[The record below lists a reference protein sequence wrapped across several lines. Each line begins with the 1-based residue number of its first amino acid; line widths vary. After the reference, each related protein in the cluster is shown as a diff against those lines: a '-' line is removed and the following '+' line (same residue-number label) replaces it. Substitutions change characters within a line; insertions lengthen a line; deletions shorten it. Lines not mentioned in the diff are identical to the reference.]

1 MRRAIEELVLTKLA
15 TENFRNL
22 ETGPVEFA
30 PYLNLISGEN
40 GQGKTSLV
48 EAIYLLCTTRSFR
61 TEKLGEVIRTGQS
74 GLRLKGQF
82 VKGGVPSLQEAQI
95 SARGRS
101 FRKDGKA
108 ISNRI
113 AYAREKPV
121 VAFHPG
127 DLSLSSG
134 SSSLRRRLL
143 DRSLVYLDPAGAEA
157 RLRYQEALKSR
168 QELLAR
174 GARDAELSVYEQIAA
189 REGALLTRA
198 RKRAADE
205 IARHFLVAFEA
216 VGAPLLEVGVQFSPG
231 GSEDVEEFVS
241 QLERRRAIDTRRK
254 AATYGPGRDDLEL
267 SLRGRSARA
276 FASQGQQRLLAL
288 CLKLAELGLI
298 REVSQAEPLLL
309 LDDVSSELD
318 KERTLAVFRFLASTK
333 SQVFVTTTRP
343 ELLSQLEER
352 TEPAAKERAE
362 YCLYQGKIVRK
373 S

>member
-1 MRRAIEELVLTKLA
+1 MRFAIEELVLARLA
-15 TENFRNL
+15 VESFRNL

-40 GQGKTSLV
+40 GHGKTSLV

-61 TEKLGEVIRTGQS
+61 TEKLAEVVQAGHV

-82 VKGGVPSLQEAQI
+82 LKGGVPSLQEAAL

-121 VAFHPG
+121 IAFHPG
-127 DLSLSSG
+127 DLSLCSG
-134 SSSLRRRLL
+134 SSALRRRLL
-143 DRSLVYLDPAGAEA
+143 DRSLVYLDPSGAEA

-174 GARDAELSVYEQIAA
+174 GARAAELSVYEQIAA
-189 REGALLTRA
+189 QEGAILTRA
-198 RKRAADE
+198 RKRAAE
-205 IARHFLVAFEA
+205 AVARHFSVAFRA
-216 VGAPLLEVGVQFSPG
+216 VGAPSLEVGVQFSPG
-231 GSEDVEEFVS
+231 GSEDVDEFVRE
-241 QLERRRAIDTRRK
+241 LERRRAIDARRK

-267 SLRGRSARA
+267 SLAGRSARA

-318 KERTLAVFRFLASTK
+318 RERTEAVFQFLATTK

-343 ELLSQLEER
+343 ELVRNFEER
-352 TEPAAKERAE
+352 SEHSTKERAE
-362 YCLYQGKIVRK
+362 YLVVQGKIVRK